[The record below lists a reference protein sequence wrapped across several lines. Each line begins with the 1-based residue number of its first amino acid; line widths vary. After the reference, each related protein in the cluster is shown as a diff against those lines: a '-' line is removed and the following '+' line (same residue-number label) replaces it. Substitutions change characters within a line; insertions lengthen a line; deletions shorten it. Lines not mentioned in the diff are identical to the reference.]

1 LLFRLPASVVMAGL
15 EPAIHGAPLRL
26 SLAAT
31 ILRRVVSGL
40 RKCARV
46 LVDGRD
52 EPGHDGRLTTVQTA
66 VAISAK
72 RVVRKSRRRRASPIG
87 ISTNSQSI
95 RRSASEPRL
104 GAPNC
109 LFARQDSVRA

>member
-31 ILRRVVSGL
+31 ILRRIVSGL

-52 EPGHDGRLTTVQTA
+52 EPGHDGGLTTVPTS
-66 VAISAK
+66 VAISATMFAVLVAPSLTTAPPQRVSGYGEWQNK
-72 RVVRKSRRRRASPIG
+72 R
-87 ISTNSQSI
+87 
-95 RRSASEPRL
+95 
-104 GAPNC
+104 
-109 LFARQDSVRA
+109 